1 VSPPKD
7 DREEEGRA
15 SGPSNPSDS
24 VDDFLRDVAA
34 APFRTM
40 PSARTGDSDPE
51 RLAHF
56 HIVERL
62 GEGGMGIV
70 YRASDEKLGRV
81 VALKVLPSGFETDP
95 VRRARFLREARS
107 AAAVTHPNVATIYE
121 VGESAGRVFIAME
134 LVEGRPL
141 RALLGDRPLPV
152 HRALAIASQIAAGVS
167 KAHAAGIVHRDL
179 KPDNVIVGAEDQL
192 KVLDF
197 GLAKRAAHASAKSE
211 LITQSN
217 EALVLGTPAYM
228 APEQARGEEIGPPAD
243 VFALGVILYEM
254 LTARRPFAGKTT
266 GQILASV
273 ERDTPVTPSSLNPN
287 VPAVLD
293 RIVTRC
299 LAKDPAER
307 YEDAAAL
314 LRDLKDL
321 EAVPAGRPPAETVD
335 SRPGRAR
342 AAKRESP
349 SASRRKPA
357 AKWWLAAGSLAVA
370 AGALASLAELRER
383 SSSTAPGASAV
394 ASLPAAPGAALACP
408 PLVASGVAEPAG
420 WLGAAAAD
428 VACRQAGR
436 LDGVLTPAQLLD
448 VPRPPSEDVP
458 RDPYAGDAA
467 RERSVAAS
475 KERAAAWLDGSIA
488 KDADGFR
495 ASLIERARD
504 GSIQATGEGADR
516 NPGAAVGQAM
526 RQVLAQHP
534 LPAPTGLSPT
544 DGGVAPET
552 DRLAALERDGDPH
565 ARELALS
572 LLHDDPRNV
581 GLWHA
586 VDQASLG
593 EGHVASLFRGFAAW
607 VPSEPRAWER
617 MAFGDPALD
626 SELRVSLMRRAYAL
640 APGQPIWAFKLAEAL
655 TRAGR
660 PEEARAIAGDLLRLG
675 PDMDGPSQGVL
686 VRVDAGEAHFG
697 AAFERGQKLLAT
709 MERYGAPQDWLL
721 LSVLLDVG
729 LITGKVAPLADAFA
743 RRFVLADPPRIGPD
757 VSSGRYVPDAIA
769 RVCANASR
777 DVAKACFARL
787 RELSATIP
795 LEPPGVADKA
805 DMLGLERFGAGDLRG
820 AADAWRSM
828 VAGDVDRRLYPVA
841 FDAAG
846 DADLAERV
854 DERLMVA
861 KDGNYG
867 GASLSHVRSARRAM
881 ARGDRARA
889 KELAQQV
896 VDAWGAADVPVPAV
910 AEMKAL
916 LARLR

>member
-1 VSPPKD
+1 MSPPKD
-7 DREEEGRA
+7 DREDEGG
-15 SGPSNPSDS
+15 SSSPSDPTDS
-24 VDDFLRDVAA
+24 VDDFLRGVAA
-34 APFRTM
+34 APYRTM
-40 PSARTGDSDPE
+40 PSARTGGDDDPK

-56 HIVERL
+56 HIVERI
-62 GEGGMGIV
+62 GAGGMGIV

-81 VALKVLPSGFETDP
+81 VALKVLPGGFETDP
-95 VRRARFLREARS
+95 VRRGRFLREARS

-141 RALLGDRPLPV
+141 RARLGDRPLPV

-179 KPDNVIVGAEDQL
+179 KPDNVIVGAEDHV

-211 LITQSN
+211 LITQSSS
-217 EALVLGTPAYM
+217 EMVLGTPAYM
-228 APEQARGEEIGPPAD
+228 PPEQARGEDLGPPAD

-273 ERDTPVTPSSLNPN
+273 ERDTPVTPSSLNPQ
-287 VPAVLD
+287 VPAALD

-307 YEDAAAL
+307 YADAAAL
-314 LRDLKDL
+314 LAALKDL
-321 EAVPAGRPPAETVD
+321 DLPVTAPTLAKTVD
-335 SRPGRAR
+335 SEPAGAQP
-342 AAKRESP
+342 AKRESP
-349 SASRRKPA
+349 KRKRMRPVA
-357 AKWWLAAGSLAVA
+357 RWWLVIGSMAMAAAALLSVA
-370 AGALASLAELRER
+370 ALRER
-383 SSSTAPGASAV
+383 FSATAPSASGLAGG
-394 ASLPAAPGAALACP
+394 SPMPAAGIACP
-408 PLVASGVAEPAG
+408 PLVASGVDAPAG

-428 VACRQAGR
+428 VACRQAAVVIEGGQSR
-436 LDGVLTPAQLLD
+436 VLMPAQLLD
-448 VPRPPSEDVP
+448 LPRPPSDDVP
-458 RDPYAGDAA
+458 SDPYAAGDA
-467 RERSVAAS
+467 RDRSI
-475 KERAAAWLDGSIA
+475 AAAKTRAVGWLDGSIA
-488 KDADGFR
+488 KDAAGFHVSLVERSGSDR
-495 ASLIERARD
+495 AL
-504 GSIQATGEGADR
+504 ATAEASAPDLAG
-516 NPGAAVGQAM
+516 AVGEAM
-526 RQVLAQHP
+526 RRLVPWTPTTLDAG
-534 LPAPTGLSPT
+534 APQIPV
-544 DGGVAPET
+544 D
-552 DRLAALERDGDPH
+552 ALTSS
-565 ARELALS
+565 RELDLS
-572 LLHDDPRNV
+572 LLKDHPTDPS
-581 GLWHA
+581 LWRDTDR
-586 VDQASLG
+586 VSRG
-593 EGHVASLFRGFAAW
+593 EGHVASLYRAWAAW
-607 VPSEPRAWER
+607 VPEEPKAWER
-617 MAFGDPALD
+617 MAFGDRAVEP
-626 SELRVSLMRRAYAL
+626 ELRVSLMRRAYAL
-640 APGQPIWAFKLAEAL
+640 APGEPIWAFKLAEAL
-655 TRAGR
+655 VRIGRA
-660 PEEARAIAGDLLRLG
+660 EEARAIAGVLLRRG

-686 VRVDAGEAHFG
+686 VRVDAGEAHFS

-709 MERYGAPQDWLL
+709 MDRYGAAQDWLL
-721 LSVLLDVG
+721 VSVMLDTG
-729 LITGKVAPLADAFA
+729 LIMGKVAPLADAFA

-757 VSSGRYVPDAIA
+757 VSGRRYVPDAFA

-777 DVAKACFARL
+777 GVAKACFARL
-787 RELSATIP
+787 RELSATMP
-795 LEPPGVADKA
+795 QEAPGAADKA

-854 DERLMVA
+854 DERLIAA

-889 KELAQQV
+889 KQLAQQV